1 MILFLLYYSGLSWLF
16 LKLNKKNKLIHVYGH
31 RVLENKTKID
41 NFFIQ
46 TGHAISVED
55 FKKKINFLHSN
66 FSSISI
72 NQRYGKR
79 GNQNNNFIVSFDDGY
94 KDNIQIAFPILKKY
108 NIPMH
113 IFVTSDIVK
122 HKLLFWPD
130 LLGYICSEIK
140 GEYKF
145 IFADKTY
152 LFNDMCRIDSYI
164 SICKILK
171 QYNNQEIN
179 NFINDI
185 ISVTEFNLKINPK
198 DIYLSKNDIQNSN
211 DLITFGAH
219 SLSHENLVKL
229 NDDDLKKT
237 IKKSFEYI
245 EDLVGEKINTFA
257 YPYGIYNERTLDYLI
272 DYDKCDYAFTTKS
285 NFNDSNYEI
294 SRINLNISPYYA
306 FHVQISGI
314 FNWIKDMVR

>member
-1 MILFLLYYSGLSWLF
+1 MNSFSSKRRILSFLLYYSGLSWIF
-16 LKLNKKNKLIHVYGH
+16 LKLNKKNKLIHIYGH

-41 NFFIQ
+41 KFFIQ

-55 FKKKINFLHSN
+55 FKKKINFLNNN

-72 NQRYGKR
+72 NERYATSA
-79 GNQNNNFIVSFDDGY
+79 NHNNNFIVSFDDGY
-94 KDNIQIAFPILKKY
+94 KDNIQIAFPILKKH

-130 LLGYICSEIK
+130 VLGYICSELK

-145 IFADKTY
+145 TFADKTY
-152 LFNDMCRIDSYI
+152 LFNDKYRFDSYI

-171 QYNNQEIN
+171 QYNNE
-179 NFINDI
+179 
-185 ISVTEFNLKINPK
+185 KI
-198 DIYLSKNDIQNSN
+198 NSN

-219 SLSHENLVKL
+219 SLSHENLTEL
-229 NDDDLKKT
+229 NNDDLKKT

-245 EDLVGEKINTFA
+245 EDLIGEKINTFA
-257 YPYGIYNERTLDYLI
+257 YPYGIYDERTLDFLVKN
-272 DYDKCDYAFTTKS
+272 DNCDYAFTTKS
-285 NFNDSNYEI
+285 NFNDSNYEL
-294 SRINLNISPYYA
+294 SRINLNISPYYS
-306 FHVQISGI
+306 FHVEISGI
-314 FNWIKDMVR
+314 FNWIKEMVR